1 MAVRSEIKVTP
12 KKRDQE
18 EPAEQQFGQRRTPEK
33 GPFRLQVDRQ
43 TKESYATFEEAEAVG
58 LAIKKR
64 HPIVQVAV
72 YDAVKGERKII
83 ELPRS

>member
-1 MAVRSEIKVTP
+1 MAVRSEIKVTA
-12 KKRDQE
+12 KKRDPE
-18 EPAEQQFGQRRTPEK
+18 AAEQRFGQRREPEK

-43 TKESYATFEEAEAVG
+43 TKESYATYEEADPVG

-83 ELPRS
+83 ELPQS